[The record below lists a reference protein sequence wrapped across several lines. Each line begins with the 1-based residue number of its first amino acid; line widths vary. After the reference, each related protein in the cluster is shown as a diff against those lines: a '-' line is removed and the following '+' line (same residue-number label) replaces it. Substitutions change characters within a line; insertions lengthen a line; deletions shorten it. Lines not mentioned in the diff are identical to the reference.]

1 MKYINKG
8 KRDIL
13 IFPQFTNIEKI
24 ENIRKQ
30 YDELYKILPPHIT
43 LAFPF
48 ESSMSN
54 DELKDRLMQVL
65 KSVEPFEIVMS
76 GVSLHKDENIK
87 TNYIFLNVV
96 SGVKEIKILH
106 NEIYEKVLNQKMSF
120 EYIPHIPLG
129 TTENEQIEFELNDKF
144 KTIVTKVFVEEIGEN
159 EESNVLF
166 EVDL

>member
-120 EYIPHIPLG
+120 EYIPHMTLG
-129 TTENEQIEFELNDKF
+129 TTENEQIEFELNNKF

>member
-120 EYIPHIPLG
+120 EYIPHITLG

>member
-30 YDELYKILPPHIT
+30 YDELYKILLPHIT

-120 EYIPHIPLG
+120 EYIPHITLG

>member
-48 ESSMSN
+48 ETSMSN

-120 EYIPHIPLG
+120 EYIPHITLG

>member
-87 TNYIFLNVV
+87 TNYIFLNVM

-106 NEIYEKVLNQKMSF
+106 NEIYEKVLNQKMSL
-120 EYIPHIPLG
+120 EYIPHITLG
-129 TTENEQIEFELNDKF
+129 TTENEQIEFELNNKF

>member
-13 IFPQFTNIEKI
+13 IFPQFTSIEKI

-54 DELKDRLMQVL
+54 DELKNRLMHV
-65 KSVEPFEIVMS
+65 EIVMS
-76 GVSLHKDENIK
+76 CVSLHKDENIK

-106 NEIYEKVLNQKMSF
+106 NAIYEKVLNQKMSF
-120 EYIPHIPLG
+120 EYIPHITLG
-129 TTENEQIEFELNDKF
+129 ITENDQIEFEMNDEF

>member
-48 ESSMSN
+48 ETSISN
-54 DELKDRLMQVL
+54 DELKNRLMQVL
-65 KSVEPFEIVMS
+65 RPVKPFEIVMS
-76 GVSLHKDENIK
+76 GVSLHKNENIK

-106 NEIYEKVLNQKMSF
+106 NEIYEEVLNQKMSF
-120 EYIPHIPLG
+120 EYIPHITLG
-129 TTENEQIEFELNDKF
+129 TTENEQIEFELNNKF

-159 EESNVLF
+159 EKSNVLF

>member
-13 IFPQFTNIEKI
+13 IFPQFTSIEKI

-120 EYIPHIPLG
+120 EYIPHITLG
-129 TTENEQIEFELNDKF
+129 TTENEQIEFELNNKF
-144 KTIVTKVFVEEIGEN
+144 KTIVTKVSVEEIGEN
-159 EESNVLF
+159 EKSNVLF

>member
-106 NEIYEKVLNQKMSF
+106 NEIYERVLNQKMSF
-120 EYIPHIPLG
+120 EYIPHITLG

>member
-1 MKYINKG
+1 M
-8 KRDIL
+8 
-13 IFPQFTNIEKI
+13 
-24 ENIRKQ
+24 
-30 YDELYKILPPHIT
+30 YKILPPHIT

-120 EYIPHIPLG
+120 EYIPHITLG
-129 TTENEQIEFELNDKF
+129 TTENEQIEFELNNKF
-144 KTIVTKVFVEEIGEN
+144 RTIVTKVSVEEIGEN
-159 EESNVLF
+159 EKSNVLF

>member
-48 ESSMSN
+48 ESSVSN

-120 EYIPHIPLG
+120 EYIPHITLG
-129 TTENEQIEFELNDKF
+129 TTENEQIEFELNNKF

-159 EESNVLF
+159 EKSNVLF

>member
-106 NEIYEKVLNQKMSF
+106 NKIYEKVLNQKMSF
-120 EYIPHIPLG
+120 EYIPHITLG
-129 TTENEQIEFELNDKF
+129 TTENDQIEFEMNDEF
-144 KTIVTKVFVEEIGEN
+144 KTIVTKVSVEEIGEN
-159 EESNVLF
+159 EKSNVLF

>member
-120 EYIPHIPLG
+120 EYIPHITLG
-129 TTENEQIEFELNDKF
+129 TTENEQIEFELNNKF
-144 KTIVTKVFVEEIGEN
+144 KTIVTKVSVEEIGEN
-159 EESNVLF
+159 EKSNVLF

>member
-120 EYIPHIPLG
+120 EYIPHITLG
-129 TTENEQIEFELNDKF
+129 TTENEQIEFELNNKF

>member
-30 YDELYKILPPHIT
+30 YDELYKILLPHIT

-120 EYIPHIPLG
+120 EYIPHITLG
-129 TTENEQIEFELNDKF
+129 TTENEQIEFELNNKF
-144 KTIVTKVFVEEIGEN
+144 KTIVTKVFVEKIGEN

>member
-54 DELKDRLMQVL
+54 DELKNRLMQVL

-120 EYIPHIPLG
+120 EYIPHITLG
-129 TTENEQIEFELNDKF
+129 TTENEQIEFELNNKF

>member
-54 DELKDRLMQVL
+54 DELKNRLMQVL

-120 EYIPHIPLG
+120 EYIPHITLG
-129 TTENEQIEFELNDKF
+129 TTENEQIEFELNNKF
-144 KTIVTKVFVEEIGEN
+144 KTIVTKVSVEEIGEN
-159 EESNVLF
+159 EESKVLF

>member
-120 EYIPHIPLG
+120 EYIPHITLG
-129 TTENEQIEFELNDKF
+129 TTENEQIEFELNNKF
-144 KTIVTKVFVEEIGEN
+144 RTIVTKVSVEEIGEN
-159 EESNVLF
+159 EKSNVLF

>member
-120 EYIPHIPLG
+120 EYIPHITLG

-144 KTIVTKVFVEEIGEN
+144 KTIVTKVSVEEIGEN
-159 EESNVLF
+159 EESKVLF

>member
-30 YDELYKILPPHIT
+30 YDELYKILPLHIT

-48 ESSMSN
+48 ESSMFN
-54 DELKDRLMQVL
+54 EELKDRLMQAL
-65 KSVEPFEIVMS
+65 KSVKPFEIVMS

-106 NEIYEKVLNQKMSF
+106 NEIYEKVLNQKMSL
-120 EYIPHIPLG
+120 EYIPHITLG
-129 TTENEQIEFELNDKF
+129 TTENEQIEFELNNKF
-144 KTIVTKVFVEEIGEN
+144 KTIVTKVFVEKIGEN
-159 EESNVLF
+159 EKSNVLF

>member
-48 ESSMSN
+48 ESSISN
-54 DELKDRLMQVL
+54 DELKNRLMQVL
-65 KSVEPFEIVMS
+65 RPVKPFEIVMS
-76 GVSLHKDENIK
+76 GVSLHKNENIK

-96 SGVKEIKILH
+96 SGVKEIQILH

-120 EYIPHIPLG
+120 EYIPHITLG
-129 TTENEQIEFELNDKF
+129 TTENEQIEFELNNKF

-159 EESNVLF
+159 EKSNVLF

>member
-87 TNYIFLNVV
+87 INYIFLNVV

-120 EYIPHIPLG
+120 EYIPHITLG
-129 TTENEQIEFELNDKF
+129 ITENDQIEFEMNDEF
-144 KTIVTKVFVEEIGEN
+144 KTIVTKVFVEKIGEN
-159 EESNVLF
+159 EKSNVLF

>member
-1 MKYINKG
+1 MLIWKDVFLKFLQKMKKRKHSKLIIDEFKRTFPLYIMG
-8 KRDIL
+8 MI
-13 IFPQFTNIEKI
+13 
-24 ENIRKQ
+24 
-30 YDELYKILPPHIT
+30 
-43 LAFPF
+43 
-48 ESSMSN
+48 
-54 DELKDRLMQVL
+54 
-65 KSVEPFEIVMS
+65 FEIVMS

-96 SGVKEIKILH
+96 SGGKEIKIPH

-120 EYIPHIPLG
+120 EYIPHITLG
-129 TTENEQIEFELNDKF
+129 TTENEQIEFELNNKF

>member
-120 EYIPHIPLG
+120 EYIPHITLG
-129 TTENEQIEFELNDKF
+129 TTENDQIEFEMNDEF
-144 KTIVTKVFVEEIGEN
+144 KTIVTKVFVEKIGEN
-159 EESNVLF
+159 EKSNVLF

>member
-30 YDELYKILPPHIT
+30 YDELYKILSPHIT

-120 EYIPHIPLG
+120 EYIPHITLG
-129 TTENEQIEFELNDKF
+129 TTENDQIEFEMNDEF
-144 KTIVTKVFVEEIGEN
+144 KTIVTKVSVEEIGEN
-159 EESNVLF
+159 EKSNVLF

>member
-48 ESSMSN
+48 EGSMSN

-120 EYIPHIPLG
+120 EYIPHITLG
-129 TTENEQIEFELNDKF
+129 TTENEQIEFELNNKF

>member
-65 KSVEPFEIVMS
+65 KSVKPLEIVMS

-120 EYIPHIPLG
+120 EYIPHITLG
-129 TTENEQIEFELNDKF
+129 TTENEQIEFELNNKF

>member
-65 KSVEPFEIVMS
+65 KSVEPFEIVMT

-120 EYIPHIPLG
+120 EYIPHITLG
-129 TTENEQIEFELNDKF
+129 TTENEQIEFELNNKF

>member
-120 EYIPHIPLG
+120 EYIPHITLG
-129 TTENEQIEFELNDKF
+129 TTENDQIEFEMNDEF
-144 KTIVTKVFVEEIGEN
+144 KTIVTKVSVEEIGEN

>member
-48 ESSMSN
+48 ENPMSN
-54 DELKDRLMQVL
+54 DELKDRLMQVF
-65 KSVEPFEIVMS
+65 KSVKPFEIVMS

-87 TNYIFLNVV
+87 TNYIFLNIV
-96 SGVKEIKILH
+96 SGMKEIKILH

-120 EYIPHIPLG
+120 EYIPHITLG
-129 TTENEQIEFELNDKF
+129 TTGNEQIEFKLNDEF
-144 KTIVTKVFVEEIGEN
+144 KTIVTKVSVEEIGEN

>member
-106 NEIYEKVLNQKMSF
+106 NKIYEKVLNQKMSF
-120 EYIPHIPLG
+120 EYIPHITLG
-129 TTENEQIEFELNDKF
+129 TTENEQIEFELNNKF

>member
-43 LAFPF
+43 LAFSF

-120 EYIPHIPLG
+120 EYIPHITLG
-129 TTENEQIEFELNDKF
+129 TTENEQIEFELNNKF

-159 EESNVLF
+159 EKSNVLF

>member
-48 ESSMSN
+48 ESSISN

-120 EYIPHIPLG
+120 EYIPHITLG
-129 TTENEQIEFELNDKF
+129 TTENEQIEFELNNKF
-144 KTIVTKVFVEEIGEN
+144 KTIVTKVSVEEIGEN
-159 EESNVLF
+159 EESKVLF

>member
-87 TNYIFLNVV
+87 TNYIFLNVM

-120 EYIPHIPLG
+120 EYIPHITLG
-129 TTENEQIEFELNDKF
+129 TTENEQIEFELNNKF

>member
-54 DELKDRLMQVL
+54 EELKDRLMQAL
-65 KSVEPFEIVMS
+65 KSVKSFEIVMS

-96 SGVKEIKILH
+96 SGVKEIKIMH
-106 NEIYEKVLNQKMSF
+106 NEIYEKVLNQKMSL
-120 EYIPHIPLG
+120 EYIPHITLG
-129 TTENEQIEFELNDKF
+129 TTENEQIEFELNNKF
-144 KTIVTKVFVEEIGEN
+144 KTIVTKVFVEKIGEN
-159 EESNVLF
+159 EKSNVLF

>member
-120 EYIPHIPLG
+120 EYIPHITLG
-129 TTENEQIEFELNDKF
+129 TTENEQIEFELNNKF

-159 EESNVLF
+159 EKSNVLF